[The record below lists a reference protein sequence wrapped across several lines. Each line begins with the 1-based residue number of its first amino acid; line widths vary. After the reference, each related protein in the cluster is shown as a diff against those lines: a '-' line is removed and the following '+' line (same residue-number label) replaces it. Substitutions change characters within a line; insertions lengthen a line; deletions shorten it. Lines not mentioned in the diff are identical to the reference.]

1 MHVLA
6 RACKIPPV
14 AEIFAGKYPAV
25 PVRDL
30 EKH

>member
-6 RACKIPPV
+6 RACKIPPA
-14 AEIFAGKYPAV
+14 AEIFASKYPAV
-25 PVRDL
+25 PVRDW